1 MCRYGCN
8 TMADKQNI
16 YALLKEFRNKSQ
28 SSPERYHDFLFMVRG
43 EKVLNAKK
51 VLSIPKPNKR
61 AVQLFN
67 EFFDSLNEVKGL
79 KLITSYS
86 LAQALR
92 IAYTLAY
99 CCYEE
104 NYEPT
109 ELFLNEFERLKE
121 LYSPEYNK
129 NILAWTDIVCRNKKQ
144 DTLYGHLF
152 AAQTWDIVSH
162 IEFVENIPM

>member
-1 MCRYGCN
+1 M
-8 TMADKQNI
+8 TDKEHI
-16 YALLKEFRNKSQ
+16 YTLLREFKNKSQ
-28 SSPERYHDFLFMVRG
+28 SSPEHYHDFLFMVRG
-43 EKVLNAKK
+43 EKVLNSKK
-51 VLSIPKPNKR
+51 VLSIAKPNKR

-67 EFFDSLNEVKGL
+67 EFFDSLNEVKGI

-92 IAYTLAY
+92 IAYTLAN

-104 NYEPT
+104 NYEST
-109 ELFLNEFERLKE
+109 ELFLNEFERLKD
-121 LYSPEYNK
+121 LYGPEYNK
-129 NILAWTDIVCRNKKQ
+129 DILAWTDIVCKNKKQ

-152 AAQTWDIVSH
+152 DAQTWDIVRH